1 VSKIAAIIGRILI
14 ALIFIFSGAGKL
26 ADLSATETMMVA
38 AGLPSGLAIP
48 TGLFELIGGLC
59 LAGGFMVRLVAA
71 LLAAFT
77 ALTILFFHGQ
87 IGDPMQRVEALKNLA
102 IIGGLALAFA
112 HSQMWSH
119 YYAIARERRGEL
131 AARNADERVRDAELR
146 AARAE
151 ARAEALAHERTA
163 HDRATGVHAAPVHS
177 SHTVLTDTDRDG
189 VPEVRR
195 AGWRN
200 RRWFDW

>member
-1 VSKIAAIIGRILI
+1 MSKIAAIIGRILI

-26 ADLSATETMMVA
+26 ADISATETMIVA
-38 AGLPSGLAIP
+38 AGLPAGLAIP
-48 TGLFELIGGLC
+48 TGLFELLAGLC
-59 LAGGFMVRLVAA
+59 LAAGFMVRLVAL
-71 LLAAFT
+71 LLAGFT
-77 ALTILFFHGQ
+77 ALTILFFHAQ
-87 IGDPMQRVEALKNLA
+87 FGDPMQRVMALKNLA

-119 YYAIARERRGEL
+119 YYAITRERRGEI
-131 AARNADERVRDAELR
+131 AARDADARVREAELR

-151 ARAEALAHERTA
+151 ARADALAQGQTAAAYEPRT
-163 HDRATGVHAAPVHS
+163 VV
-177 SHTVLTDTDRDG
+177 TDVNHDG

>member
-1 VSKIAAIIGRILI
+1 MSKIAAIIGRILI

-26 ADLSATETMMVA
+26 ADISATETMIVA

-48 TGLFELIGGLC
+48 TGLFELLAGLC
-59 LAGGFMVRLVAA
+59 LAAGFMVRLVAV
-71 LLAAFT
+71 LLAGFT
-77 ALTILFFHGQ
+77 ALTILFFHAQ
-87 IGDPMQRVEALKNLA
+87 FGDPMQRVMALKNLA

-119 YYAIARERRGEL
+119 YYAIARERRGEI
-131 AARNADERVRDAELR
+131 AARDADARVRDAELR

-151 ARAEALAHERTA
+151 ARADVLAQGQTAHEPRTVVT
-163 HDRATGVHAAPVHS
+163 DVHH
-177 SHTVLTDTDRDG
+177 DG

-195 AGWRN
+195 TGWRN

>member
-1 VSKIAAIIGRILI
+1 MSKIAAIIGRILI

-26 ADLSATETMMVA
+26 ADISATETMIVA

-48 TGLFELIGGLC
+48 TGLFELLAGLC
-59 LAGGFMVRLVAA
+59 LAAGFMVRLVAV
-71 LLAAFT
+71 LLAGFT
-77 ALTILFFHGQ
+77 AMTILFFHAQ
-87 IGDPMQRVEALKNLA
+87 FGDPMQRVMALKNLA
-102 IIGGLALAFA
+102 IIGGLALTFA

-119 YYAIARERRGEL
+119 YYAIARERRGEI
-131 AARNADERVRDAELR
+131 AARDADARVRDAELR

-151 ARAEALAHERTA
+151 ARADAFAQGQVASAHEPRT
-163 HDRATGVHAAPVHS
+163 VV
-177 SHTVLTDTDRDG
+177 TDVNDDG